1 MSLTSPRGETL
12 DHHQLP
18 QELDRARARTLELLD
33 GLTEAEQRAQISP
46 LMSPFV
52 WDLAH
57 IGNYEELWL
66 LREIDGR
73 PPIDPVLDDLY
84 NAFEHPRWQRPS
96 LPILGP
102 IEARDYLAR
111 VRDDVLALLDRVEGD
126 DSQRRPADPRLLR
139 DDFVYGM
146 VLQHE
151 HQHDETI
158 LATHQLRGEQAV
170 VPFAIEPAG
179 AASSPVEPGLEVAL
193 PPMRLVDGGVF
204 TMGTSTEPWAYDNE
218 RSAHPI
224 DLPPYLID
232 TTPVTNRAYLE
243 FIAAG
248 GYADPRLWDDAGWA
262 WRSEHAIEHPQF
274 WRAEGTAAWSVLRF
288 GRRLDLARHL
298 DEPVQHVCWY
308 EADAFARWA
317 GKRLPTEPEWEK
329 AACWHPERGSQ
340 RWPWGDDAPS
350 AEVANLGQRRVG
362 PDPVTAHP
370 RGASPSGC
378 LAMVG
383 DVWEWTS
390 SSFTPYPDF
399 DAWPYR
405 EYSEVF
411 WGDDYKVLR
420 GGSWAADPVAVRTT
434 FRNWDYPIRRQIFA
448 GFRCARDA

>member
-1 MSLTSPRGETL
+1 MQPGA
-12 DHHQLP
+12 
-18 QELDRARARTLELLD
+18 LDRHRLTLELERTRARTLELVD
-33 GLTEAEQRAQISP
+33 GLTEAEQRAQVSP

-73 PPIDPVLDDLY
+73 APIDPKLDDLY

-96 LPILGP
+96 LPMLGP
-102 IEARDYLAR
+102 AEARDYLAR
-111 VRDDVLALLDRVEGD
+111 VHDDVLDLLDRADCGD
-126 DSQRRPADPRLLR
+126 APLTPADPRLLQN
-139 DDFVYGM
+139 DFVYGM

-158 LATHQLRGEQAV
+158 LATHQLRGEQAI
-170 VPFAIEPAG
+170 VPFTVTPL
-179 AASSPVEPGLEVAL
+179 AAAHVDAATLSPTQLI
-193 PPMRLVDGGVF
+193 DGGPF

-218 RSAHPI
+218 RAAHTI
-224 DLPPYLID
+224 ELPPYRID

-243 FIAAG
+243 FVAAG
-248 GYADPRLWDDAGWA
+248 GYDDRRLWNDTGWA
-262 WRSEHAIEHPQF
+262 WRIEQAIEHPQF
-274 WRAEGTAAWSVLRF
+274 WRAEGAGAWSVLRF
-288 GRRLDLARHL
+288 GQRLDLARHL
-298 DEPVQHVCWY
+298 DEPVQHVGWY

-329 AACWHPERGSQ
+329 AACWHPEQGSR

-350 AEVANLGQRRVG
+350 ADRANLGQRRSG

-370 RGASPSGC
+370 SGASPWGC

-390 SSFTPYPDF
+390 SSFTPYPNF
-399 DAWPYR
+399 VAWPYR

-420 GGSWAADPVAVRTT
+420 GGSWAADPVAVRST

-448 GFRCARDA
+448 GFRCAQDA

>member
-1 MSLTSPRGETL
+1 MSSIARHPVAP
-12 DHHQLP
+12 DHHQLTL
-18 QELDRARARTLELLD
+18 ELDRTRVRTLELVD
-33 GLTEAEQRAQISP
+33 GLTEAEQRAQVSP

-73 PPIDPVLDDLY
+73 APIDPKLDDLY

-96 LPILGP
+96 LPMLGP
-102 IEARDYLAR
+102 AEARDYLAR
-111 VRDDVLALLDRVEGD
+111 VRDNVLDLLDHGD
-126 DSQRRPADPRLLR
+126 APLTPTDPRLLQ

-158 LATHQLRGEQAV
+158 LATHQLRGAQAI
-170 VPFAIEPAG
+170 VPFTVTPL
-179 AASSPVEPGLEVAL
+179 AAAHADATTLSPTQLI
-193 PPMRLVDGGVF
+193 DGGPF
-204 TMGTSTEPWAYDNE
+204 TMGTSAEPWAYDNE
-218 RSAHPI
+218 RAAHTI
-224 DLPPYLID
+224 ELPPYRID

-248 GYADPRLWDDAGWA
+248 GYDDRRLWNDTGWA
-262 WRSEHAIEHPQF
+262 WRIERDIEHPQF
-274 WRAEGTAAWSVLRF
+274 WRAEGGGTWSVLRF
-288 GRRLDLARHL
+288 GQRLDLTRHL
-298 DEPVQHVCWY
+298 DEPVQHVGWH

-329 AACWHPERGSQ
+329 AACWHPEQGSR

-350 AEVANLGQRRVG
+350 ADRANLGQRRSG

-370 RGASPSGC
+370 SGASPWGC

-390 SSFTPYPDF
+390 SSFTPYPNF
-399 DAWPYR
+399 VAWPYR

-420 GGSWAADPVAVRTT
+420 GGSWAADPVAVRST

-448 GFRCARDA
+448 GFRCAQDA